1 MTASATSKEPR
12 PTTRAAC
19 DCLASTGRPRWQQV
33 RFFDGRLSRSQS
45 RHGHAMRRAPY
56 AGQPDG
62 MAETESGSSWC
73 SPLMPSLMPGR
84 GLPPL
89 VILISMNWPTPIW
102 SIEADGF
109 NRVGSR
115 SAQVAPPQRILFYA
129 ARLTVASSHCHLS
142 FLDPAA
148 QGKRERF
155 DGDF

>member
-1 MTASATSKEPR
+1 
-12 PTTRAAC
+12 
-19 DCLASTGRPRWQQV
+19 
-33 RFFDGRLSRSQS
+33 
-45 RHGHAMRRAPY
+45 
-56 AGQPDG
+56 
-62 MAETESGSSWC
+62 
-73 SPLMPSLMPGR
+73 MPSLMPGR

-89 VILISMNWPTPIW
+89 VILISMNWPMPIW

-115 SAQVAPPQRILFYA
+115 SAQVAPTQRILFYA
-129 ARLTVASSHCHLS
+129 ARFTVASSHYHLS